1 MYLYVKS
8 LHKLVYVCFFF
19 IKGKNYNDLRQQF
32 ETWTWLQ
39 DPIFIF
45 ET

>member
-1 MYLYVKS
+1 MCV
-8 LHKLVYVCFFF
+8 FFF

>member
-1 MYLYVKS
+1 MLR
-8 LHKLVYVCFFF
+8 VCKNWYICVLL

-32 ETWTWLQ
+32 ETWTWLE
-39 DPIFIF
+39 DLIFIF